1 VKIDTLLL
9 DLDGTLVDSNELILE
24 TMRQTIRAFFPEVSL
39 SRVELLGMMGPPLS
53 ETFGN
58 LTGIRRKSNP

>member
-24 TMRQTIRAFFPEVSL
+24 TLRQTIGLYFPHAFLTSEA
-39 SRVELLGMMGPPLS
+39 LL
-53 ETFGN
+53 E
-58 LTGIRRKSNP
+58 